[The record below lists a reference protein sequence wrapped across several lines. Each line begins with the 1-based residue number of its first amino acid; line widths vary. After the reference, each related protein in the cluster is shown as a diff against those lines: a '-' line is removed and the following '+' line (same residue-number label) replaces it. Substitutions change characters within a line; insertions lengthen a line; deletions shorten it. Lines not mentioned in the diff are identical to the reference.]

1 MSSQPHLPHYYYMCK
16 RTAERLN
23 NHPKRLRA
31 TVQPTYTQG
40 PLDSVFG
47 QHRAFPLDLAPQSH
61 DDAAVYQYLSGV
73 RSEAERDPAVH
84 YVERER
90 SSRVEQSAAVSTD
103 ALSAEF
109 VALVRQR
116 ILDEKRKHNET
127 TEMNEADETN
137 GDETNGDEDGDSIS
151 EGEDNGDSEDNEGD
165 SAEDG
170 GDSEGNGAGGDDGVE
185 DIEGT
190 AVEGEETHSVPSSA
204 GQWREL
210 IFSTLP
216 PPQSYFSDVLE
227 HPTVIKLVVYYTR
240 WLLALMPSTLTEW
253 IFATFVRLD
262 SELDHTELALV
273 RDLGRKAQKLRRKFL
288 EGEQAGAVVPQVAR
302 DAVDLVLAAVGGY
315 YGQRDLLV

>member
-1 MSSQPHLPHYYYMCK
+1 MSFAASHLPHYYYMCK

-23 NHPKRLRA
+23 NHPKRLRP
-31 TVQPTYTQG
+31 TVQPVYTQG

-61 DDAAVYQYLSGV
+61 DDAAVYQYLCGV

-84 YVERER
+84 YMERER

-116 ILDEKRKHNET
+116 ILDEKRKHNEMT
-127 TEMNEADETN
+127 ETN
-137 GDETNGDEDGDSIS
+137 GDEDEDDEDGDSIS
-151 EGEDNGDSEDNEGD
+151 EGEDNGDSEDNEG
-165 SAEDG
+165 
-170 GDSEGNGAGGDDGVE
+170 NGAGGEVASADREDASAE

-190 AVEGEETHSVPSSA
+190 AVEGDDEDRSVPSSA